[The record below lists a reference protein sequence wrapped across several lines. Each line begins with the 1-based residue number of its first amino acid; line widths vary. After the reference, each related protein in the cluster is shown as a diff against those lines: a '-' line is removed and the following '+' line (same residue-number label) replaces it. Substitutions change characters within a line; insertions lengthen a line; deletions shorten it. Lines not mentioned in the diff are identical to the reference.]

1 MHMDPRRPQS
11 ETDAAPDGLEPVKV
25 VLFDGVCNLC
35 NGTVNWII
43 DRDPRSR
50 CRFVALQSEAGRSLA
65 AKAGFD
71 PDILGTLILIQDG
84 RVYQRSSAVL
94 EVGRHLKTPLAGLC
108 SVLRFIPRFLRDLGY
123 RLIAANRYRLFGH
136 RESCR
141 VPTPDLQ
148 SRFLDPDNTSDAL
161 AAAGFRS

>member
-1 MHMDPRRPQS
+1 M
-11 ETDAAPDGLEPVKV
+11 V

-43 DRDPRSR
+43 DRDPQSR
-50 CRFVALQSEAGRSLA
+50 CRFLALQSEAGRTLA

-71 PDILGTLILIQDG
+71 PDILGTLIMIRDG
-84 RVYQRSSAVL
+84 RVYERSSAVL
-94 EVGRHLKTPLAGLC
+94 EVGRHLETPLAGLC
-108 SVLRFIPRFLRDLGY
+108 SVLRCIPSFLRDLVY
-123 RLIAANRYRLFGH
+123 RLIAANRYRLFGY

-148 SRFLDPDNTSDAL
+148 ARFLDPGQASVAL